1 MKDALN
7 NGLIKAM
14 REHLP
19 EETNL
24 ANYIMDI
31 ISIGKEAVYRRLRG
45 EVPFTFMKYHYCLR
59 VWGFPWTR
67 SLEPTGRKEPF
78 LI

>member
-24 ANYIMDI
+24 ANYGYYI
-31 ISIGKEAVYRRLRG
+31 YR
-45 EVPFTFMKYHYCLR
+45 
-59 VWGFPWTR
+59 
-67 SLEPTGRKEPF
+67 
-78 LI
+78 

>member
-45 EVPFTFMKYHYCLR
+45 EVPFTFLKYHYYPK
-59 VWGFPWTR
+59 VWGSHSIR
-67 SLEPTGRKEPF
+67 SWEPTGRKGPF
-78 LI
+78 SI

>member
-45 EVPFTFMKYHYCLR
+45 EVPFTFYE
-59 VWGFPWTR
+59 V
-67 SLEPTGRKEPF
+67 
-78 LI
+78 

>member
-31 ISIGKEAVYRRLRG
+31 ISIGKEGLSPVAWGGSVYIL
-45 EVPFTFMKYHYCLR
+45 
-59 VWGFPWTR
+59 
-67 SLEPTGRKEPF
+67 
-78 LI
+78 

>member
-1 MKDALN
+1 MENMSKNNKNSTLIIMKDALN

-45 EVPFTFMKYHYCLR
+45 GSSVY
-59 VWGFPWTR
+59 
-67 SLEPTGRKEPF
+67 F
-78 LI
+78 L

>member
-45 EVPFTFMKYHYCLR
+45 EVPFTFYEVSLFR

>member
-24 ANYIMDI
+24 AKPFIA
-31 ISIGKEAVYRRLRG
+31 GCVGRFRLH
-45 EVPFTFMKYHYCLR
+45 FMKYHYCLR

-67 SLEPTGRKEPF
+67 SLGPTGRKEPF

>member
-31 ISIGKEAVYRRLRG
+31 ISIGKEAVYRRFRLH
-45 EVPFTFMKYHYCLR
+45 FMKYHYCLR

>member
-24 ANYIMDI
+24 ANYIMDV

-45 EVPFTFMKYHYCLR
+45 RGSVYFF
-59 VWGFPWTR
+59 
-67 SLEPTGRKEPF
+67 
-78 LI
+78 

>member
-24 ANYIMDI
+24 ANYIIVSESGDF
-31 ISIGKEAVYRRLRG
+31 SGPDRRDQPG
-45 EVPFTFMKYHYCLR
+45 
-59 VWGFPWTR
+59 GR
-67 SLEPTGRKEPF
+67 SRF
-78 LI
+78 